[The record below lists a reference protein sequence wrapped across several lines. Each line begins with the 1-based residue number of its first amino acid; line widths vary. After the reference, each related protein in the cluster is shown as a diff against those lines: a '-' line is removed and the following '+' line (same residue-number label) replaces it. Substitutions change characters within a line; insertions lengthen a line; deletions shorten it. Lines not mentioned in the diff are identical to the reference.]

1 MTKSR
6 SGPTDAARLTDQ
18 DSQEAIER
26 DLDVNMLVEAG
37 AGSGKTQSLAARM
50 AAGVLSGRYRVD
62 QMAAVTFT
70 RKAAAEL
77 RGRFQQELEKHLERE
92 TDAARRGWAQEALSR
107 LERLFAGTIHSF
119 CAHLLRERPVEA
131 GLAPGFT
138 ELDDIGAMESRQH
151 LWREFIAVQ
160 RAQAS
165 PLLPALRD
173 AGVRAGDLDNAFAT
187 VCTFD
192 EVDFPPGNV
201 PPPDPTFTW
210 AALDRFW
217 QQLEPLLP
225 HEIPHDTTCNVQ
237 KKAHDLQWKI
247 EITRRDRPA
256 DLVDLVTPWEGTFR
270 ITMKRWE
277 DGATDTHQLR
287 DDIDGMLAD
296 LRAVIEPFVQ
306 AWRQYVY
313 RLAMT
318 LMVEGR
324 DFARDHRYRA
334 LTLEYE
340 DLLQCAA
347 RVLRENLPVRYAL
360 QQKYQWLFVD
370 EFQDTDPIQ
379 AEVITW
385 LASDGRGGTD
395 WTAAALRPGALFIV
409 GDPKQSIFR
418 FRRADIET
426 YDRVRE
432 VVERSGGTVVPLE
445 TNFRSAPVLC
455 DWANDVFK
463 GVFPESATPQQP
475 QFQPLEP
482 APLSVK
488 GRKRKAR
495 GAAAGTGLRT
505 LTAPAT
511 CTNVADVVAHDSVAI
526 ARVIRS
532 QIDAGI
538 RQPGDFLVLT
548 WKKGHLGDYAKAMD
562 AQQLPVEVSGAGAFG
577 DSEHVHVLATLLR
590 LLSDPDD
597 ELEAVGVLRGP
608 LFGVSDVDLFEHR
621 NSGGSFMFT
630 TVPPG
635 GDASQPSTSAVI
647 QALGSLHSMYRLT
660 RSLSAP
666 AAVECILEQT
676 GLFALAVA
684 DTPGGAEAGNVLQ
697 ALDRVR
703 RVTVEGGTLADAA
716 DVLEADVESN
726 EVESLPLEPG
736 RTDVVRLMNLHKAK
750 GLEAPVVFLADPCS
764 GFSPKADVRI
774 LRDGESAIGYLKI
787 ERKKA
792 GSFHGKL
799 LGLPAGWDAHE
810 AAELTF
816 VAAEHERLRYV
827 AATRARDLLVVSR
840 WGKPNVQHGPW
851 LPFDSHLASV
861 DELEVPTTIV
871 ETSHISIDL
880 SPEKTEEA
888 DLSRVRRLVKG
899 AELSFTTRSVTGTT
913 HDVVIREEDS
923 ARLLRG
929 PATGMKWG
937 DLVHKLLEYAA
948 TTGQPERKQIERLA
962 KWLTLGKPELQSV
975 INEALAAVEQVMT
988 SDMWRRAMDA
998 DERHTEVPF
1007 SYAVDAESGRPK
1019 ITHGVIDLAY
1029 RTGDTW
1035 EIVDYKTDQV
1045 QDGSELLD
1053 RYRGQLNAYTGAWIR
1068 LSNHELP
1075 IRAGVHAVR
1084 LGTTHWFNTD

>member
-18 DSQEAIER
+18 DSREAIER

-77 RGRFQQELEKHLERE
+77 RGRFQQVLEKHRETE
-92 TDAARRGWAQEALSR
+92 TDAARRDRARDALSS

-138 ELDDIGAMESRQH
+138 ELGDIGATESRH
-151 LWREFIAVQ
+151 DLWREFIAVQ

-187 VCTFD
+187 VCTFE
-192 EVDFPPGNV
+192 EVEFPPGDL
-201 PPPDPTFTW
+201 PPPDPTSTW
-210 AALDRFW
+210 ADLDRFW

-225 HEIPHDTTCNVQ
+225 HDTTCNVQ
-237 KKAHDLQWKI
+237 KKARDLHWQI
-247 EITRRDRPA
+247 EIARRDRPA

-270 ITMKRWE
+270 ITMTRWE

-287 DDIDGMLAD
+287 DDIDGMLAN
-296 LRAVIEPFVQ
+296 LRAVIGPFIQ

-324 DFARDHRYRA
+324 DFARDHRHRA

-340 DLLQCAA
+340 DLLQYAA
-347 RVLRENLPVRYAL
+347 RVLRENLPVRHAL

-426 YDRVRE
+426 YGRVRE

-445 TNFRSAPVLC
+445 TNFRSTPVLC

-482 APLSVK
+482 APPAAKSRRASV
-488 GRKRKAR
+488 
-495 GAAAGTGLRT
+495 AAAGTGLRT
-505 LTAPAT
+505 LTTPAT
-511 CTNVADVVAHDSVAI
+511 HTKVADVVAHDSVAI
-526 ARVIRS
+526 ARHIRS
-532 QIDAGI
+532 QIDAGL
-538 RQPGDFLVLT
+538 RQPGDFLVWA
-548 WKKGHLGDYAKAMD
+548 WKKSHLAEYAAAMD
-562 AQQLPVEVSGAGAFG
+562 DLRLPVEVSGAGAFG
-577 DSEHVHVLATLLR
+577 DSEHVHVLATVLR
-590 LLSDPDD
+590 TLSDPDD
-597 ELEAVGVLRGP
+597 EVEAVGVLRGP
-608 LFGVSDVDLFEHR
+608 LFGVSDVDLYEHR
-621 NSGGSFMFT
+621 KSGGSFMFT
-630 TVPPG
+630 TVSPG

-684 DTPGGAEAGNVLQ
+684 DTPGGAEAGAVLQ

-703 RVTVEGGTLADAA
+703 RVTEEGGTLADAA

-799 LGLPAGWDAHE
+799 LGLPTGWDAHE

-840 WGKPNVQHGPW
+840 WGKPNVRRGPW

-871 ETSHISIDL
+871 EPSQISIDL

-899 AELSFTTRSVTGTT
+899 AELSFTTQSVTDTP
-913 HDVVIREEDS
+913 HRDVVIREEDS

-929 PATGMKWG
+929 AATGMEWG
-937 DLVHKLLEYAA
+937 ALVHKLLEHAA
-948 TTGQPERKQIERLA
+948 TTGQPDRERMGRLA
-962 KWLTLGKPELQSV
+962 KWFTLGKPELQSV

-1029 RTGDTW
+1029 RTRDTW

-1084 LGTTHWFNTD
+1084 LGTTHWFDTD